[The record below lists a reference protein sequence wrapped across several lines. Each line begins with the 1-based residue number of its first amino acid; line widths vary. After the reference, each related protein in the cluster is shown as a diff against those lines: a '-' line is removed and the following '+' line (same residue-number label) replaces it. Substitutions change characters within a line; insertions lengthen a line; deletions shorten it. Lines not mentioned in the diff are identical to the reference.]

1 MVKEEFPILSQRVNE
16 KRLIYLDNAST
27 TQKPSSVINEI
38 QNYYESTN
46 SNIHRGVHHLSQKA
60 TEKYEDSRKIVQN
73 FIGAKSS
80 KEIIFVRGAT
90 EAVNLVANSYVKPLL
105 SEGDNIIISQMEHH
119 ANIVPWQLITKEKK
133 AEIRVVPINE
143 AGELLVDDMDDL
155 IDENTRFISLNHVSN
170 SLGTVNPVNK
180 LIQKAHQ
187 NDIRIMIDGAQA
199 VQHMKVNVS
208 ELDVDFYCF
217 SGHKMYGP
225 TGIGILYG
233 KKEILEK
240 MEPYQG
246 GGDMIKSVTFEK
258 TIYNDVPH
266 IFEAGT
272 PNIVGAIG
280 LAKAIEFIENVTIER
295 IEKHEMDLLNYAT
308 EKINSIEGVEIV
320 GNAENKTSVISFV
333 MGDIHPHDIGTI
345 MDNLG
350 IAIRAGHHCT
360 QPIMDFYNV
369 PATARASFAIYNTE
383 EDVDK
388 LVEGI
393 QKVKEVFTWR
403 ISVIYTWKWF

>member
-1 MVKEEFPILSQRVNE
+1 MVKEEFPILSQSVNE
-16 KRLIYLDNAST
+16 KPLIYLDNAST

-46 SNIHRGVHHLSQKA
+46 SNIHRGVHHLSQRA

-133 AEIRVVPINE
+133 AEIRVVPIND
-143 AGELLVDDMDDL
+143 AGELLVDDMDNL

-170 SLGTVNPVNK
+170 SLGTINPVK
-180 LIQKAHQ
+180 ELIQKAHQ

-199 VQHMKVNVS
+199 VQHMKVNVVD
-208 ELDVDFYCF
+208 LDVDFYCF

-233 KKEILEK
+233 KREILEK

-258 TIYNDVPH
+258 TIFNDIPH

-280 LAKAIEFIENVTIER
+280 LAKAIEFIENITIEE
-295 IEKHEMDLLNYAT
+295 IEKHEMALLNYAT
-308 EKINSIEGVEIV
+308 EKINSIDGVEIV
-320 GNAENKTSVISFV
+320 GNAEEKASVISFV

-360 QPIMDFYNV
+360 QPIMDFYNI

-393 QKVKEVFTWR
+393 QKVKEVFT
-403 ISVIYTWKWF
+403 

>member
-1 MVKEEFPILSQRVNE
+1 MVKEEFPILSQSVNE
-16 KRLIYLDNAST
+16 KPLIYLDNAST

-60 TEKYEDSRKIVQN
+60 TEKYEDSRKIVQK

-143 AGELLVDDMDDL
+143 AGELLVEDMDDL

-208 ELDVDFYCF
+208 DLDVDFYCF

-258 TIYNDVPH
+258 TIYNDIPH

-280 LAKAIEFIENVTIER
+280 LAKAIEFIENITIEK

-320 GNAENKTSVISFV
+320 GNAENKASVISFV

-360 QPIMDFYNV
+360 QPIMDFYNI

-393 QKVKEVFTWR
+393 QKVKEVFT
-403 ISVIYTWKWF
+403 

>member
-1 MVKEEFPILSQRVNE
+1 MVKEQFPILSKEVNN
-16 KRLIYLDNAST
+16 KPLIYLDNAST
-27 TQKPSSVINEI
+27 TQKPTSVINEI
-38 QNYYESTN
+38 QEYYECTN

-60 TEKYEDSRKIVQN
+60 TEEYEKARKKVQT

-80 KEIIFVRGAT
+80 KEIVFVRGAT
-90 EAVNLVANSYVKPLL
+90 EAVNLVANSYVNPLL
-105 SEGDNIIISQMEHH
+105 SEGDNIIISHMEHH
-119 ANIVPWQLITKEKK
+119 ANIVPWQLIAKQKNI
-133 AEIRVVPINE
+133 EIRVIPINE
-143 AGELLVDDMDDL
+143 KGELVIKELDNL
-155 IDENTRFISLNHVSN
+155 IDKQTRFISLNHVSN
-170 SLGTVNPVNK
+170 SLGTVNPVEK
-180 LIQKAHQ
+180 LIKKAHQ
-187 NDIRIMIDGAQA
+187 NNIRIMIDGAQA
-199 VQHMKVNVS
+199 VQHMKVNVTD
-208 ELDVDFYCF
+208 LDVDFYCF

-233 KKEILEK
+233 KKEILDEMK
-240 MEPYQG
+240 PYQG

-280 LAKAIEFIENVTIER
+280 LGKAIDFIEDTTLEK

-308 EKINSIEGVEIV
+308 KKISNIDGVKII
-320 GNAENKTSVISFV
+320 GTSDNKASVISFV
-333 MGDIHPHDIGTI
+333 MDGIHPHDIGTI

-360 QPIMDFYNV
+360 QPVMDFYDI
-369 PATARASFAIYNTE
+369 PATARASFAIYNTK

-388 LVEGI
+388 LIEGI
-393 QKVKEVFTWR
+393 EKTKEIFA
-403 ISVIYTWKWF
+403 

>member
-1 MVKEEFPILSQRVNE
+1 MVKEQFPILSKEVNN
-16 KRLIYLDNAST
+16 KPLIYLDNAST
-27 TQKPSSVINEI
+27 TQKPTSVINEI
-38 QNYYESTN
+38 QEYYECTN

-60 TEKYEDSRKIVQN
+60 TEEYEKARKKVQT

-80 KEIIFVRGAT
+80 KEIVFVRGAT
-90 EAVNLVANSYVKPLL
+90 EAVNLVANSYVNPLL
-105 SEGDNIIISQMEHH
+105 SEGDNIIISHMEHH
-119 ANIVPWQLITKEKK
+119 ANIVPWQLIAKQKNI
-133 AEIRVVPINE
+133 EIKVIPINE
-143 AGELLVDDMDDL
+143 KGELIIKELDNL
-155 IDENTRFISLNHVSN
+155 IDKQTKFISLNHVSN
-170 SLGTVNPVNK
+170 SLGTVNPVEK
-180 LIQKAHQ
+180 LIKKAHQ
-187 NDIRIMIDGAQA
+187 NNIRIMIDGAQA
-199 VQHMKVNVS
+199 VQHMKVNVTD
-208 ELDVDFYCF
+208 LDVDFYCF

-233 KKEILEK
+233 KKEILDE

-280 LAKAIEFIENVTIER
+280 LGKAIDFIEDTTIEK
-295 IEKHEMDLLNYAT
+295 IEEHEMDLLNYAT
-308 EKINSIEGVEIV
+308 KKISNIDGVKII
-320 GNAENKTSVISFV
+320 GTSDNKASVISFV
-333 MGDIHPHDIGTI
+333 MDGIHPHDIGTI

-360 QPIMDFYNV
+360 QPVMDFYDI
-369 PATARASFAIYNTE
+369 PATARASFAIYNTK

-388 LVEGI
+388 LIEGI
-393 QKVKEVFTWR
+393 EKTKEIFA
-403 ISVIYTWKWF
+403 

>member
-1 MVKEEFPILSQRVNE
+1 MVKEEFPILSQSVNE
-16 KRLIYLDNAST
+16 KPLIYLDNAST

-133 AEIRVVPINE
+133 AEIRVVPIND
-143 AGELLVDDMDDL
+143 AGELLVDGMDNL

-170 SLGTVNPVNK
+170 SLGTINPVK
-180 LIQKAHQ
+180 ELIQKAHQ

-199 VQHMKVNVS
+199 VQHMKVNVVD
-208 ELDVDFYCF
+208 LDVDFYCF

-233 KKEILEK
+233 KREILEK

-258 TIYNDVPH
+258 TIFNDIPH

-280 LAKAIEFIENVTIER
+280 LAKAIEFIENITIEE
-295 IEKHEMDLLNYAT
+295 IEKHEMALLNYAT
-308 EKINSIEGVEIV
+308 EKINSIDGVEIV
-320 GNAENKTSVISFV
+320 GNAEEKASVISFV

-360 QPIMDFYNV
+360 QPIMDFYNI

-393 QKVKEVFTWR
+393 QKVKEVFT
-403 ISVIYTWKWF
+403 

>member
-1 MVKEEFPILSQRVNE
+1 MVKEEFPILSQSVNE
-16 KRLIYLDNAST
+16 KPLIYLDNAST

-60 TEKYEDSRKIVQN
+60 TEKYENSRKIVQN

-360 QPIMDFYNV
+360 QPVMDFYNI

-393 QKVKEVFTWR
+393 QKVKEVFT
-403 ISVIYTWKWF
+403 

>member
-1 MVKEEFPILSQRVNE
+1 M
-16 KRLIYLDNAST
+16 
-27 TQKPSSVINEI
+27 
-38 QNYYESTN
+38 
-46 SNIHRGVHHLSQKA
+46 
-60 TEKYEDSRKIVQN
+60 
-73 FIGAKSS
+73 
-80 KEIIFVRGAT
+80 
-90 EAVNLVANSYVKPLL
+90 VANSYVKPLL

-119 ANIVPWQLITKEKK
+119 ANIVPWQIIAKQKK
-133 AEIRVVPINE
+133 TEIRVIPINE
-143 AGELLVDDMDDL
+143 KGELIISELDNL
-155 IDENTRFISLNHVSN
+155 IDKHTKFISLNHVSN
-170 SLGTVNPVNK
+170 SLGTVNPIET

-187 NDIRIMIDGAQA
+187 NNIRIMIDGAQA
-199 VQHMKVNVS
+199 VQHMKVNVND
-208 ELDVDFYCF
+208 LDVDFYCF

-225 TGIGILYG
+225 TGIGVLYG
-233 KKEILEK
+233 KKEILDE

-280 LAKAIEFIENVTIER
+280 LGKAIDFIEKTTLER
-295 IEKHEMDLLNYAT
+295 IEEHEMNLLSYAT
-308 EKINSIEGVEIV
+308 EKIGQIEGVKII
-320 GNAENKTSVISFV
+320 GTSNKKASVISFV
-333 MGDIHPHDIGTI
+333 MEGIHPHDIGTI

-360 QPIMDFYNV
+360 QPVMDFYEI

-388 LVEGI
+388 LIEGI
-393 QKVKEVFTWR
+393 EKTIEVFA
-403 ISVIYTWKWF
+403 

>member
-1 MVKEEFPILSQRVNE
+1 MIKEEFPILSKKVN
-16 KRLIYLDNAST
+16 KKSLIYLDNAST
-27 TQKPSSVINEI
+27 TQKPKSVIETI

-60 TEKYEDSRKIVQN
+60 TEEYEKSRETIQH
-73 FIGAKSS
+73 FIGADSS

-119 ANIVPWQLITKEKK
+119 ANIVPWQIMAKEKGTD
-133 AEIRVVPINE
+133 IRVIPINN
-143 AGELLVDDMDDL
+143 AGELIIEEIDSL
-155 IDENTRFISLNHVSN
+155 IDEKTKFISLNHVSN
-170 SLGTVNPVNK
+170 SLGTINPIRK
-180 LIQKAHQ
+180 LIQKAHK

-199 VQHMKVNVS
+199 VQHMKVNVV

-233 KKEILEK
+233 KKEILDK

-280 LAKAIEFIENVTIER
+280 LGKAVEFIEDITVEE
-295 IEKHEMDLLNYAT
+295 IEKHELDLLNYAT
-308 EKINSIEGVEIV
+308 DKINKIEGVQII
-320 GNAENKTSVISFV
+320 GNSKDKASVISFV
-333 MGDIHPHDIGTI
+333 MEGIHPHDIGTI

-360 QPIMDFYNV
+360 QPVMDFYEI
-369 PATARASFAIYNTE
+369 PATARASFAIYNTK

-388 LVEGI
+388 LIDGI
-393 QKVKEVFTWR
+393 QKTKEVFA
-403 ISVIYTWKWF
+403 

>member
-1 MVKEEFPILSQRVNE
+1 MIKDQFPILSKNINN
-16 KRLIYLDNAST
+16 KPLIYLDNAST
-27 TQKPSSVINEI
+27 TQKPLTVIEEI
-38 QNYYESTN
+38 KDYYESTN

-60 TEKYEDSRKIVQN
+60 TDLYEKSRERIQK

-90 EAVNLVANSYVKPLL
+90 EAVNLVANSYVRALL

-119 ANIVPWQLITKEKK
+119 ANIVPWQIIAKEKK
-133 AEIRVVPINE
+133 AEIRVIPINKL
-143 AGELLVDDMDDL
+143 GELILEEIDSL
-155 IDENTRFISLNHVSN
+155 IDDKTKFISLNHVSN
-170 SLGTVNPVNK
+170 SLGTVNPVQE
-180 LIQKAHQ
+180 LIQKAHE

-199 VQHMKVNVS
+199 VQHMKVDVS
-208 ELDVDFYCF
+208 QLDVDFYCF

-233 KKEILEK
+233 KKEILDK
-240 MEPYQG
+240 MQPYQG

-272 PNIVGAIG
+272 PNIAGAIG
-280 LAKAIEFIENVTIER
+280 LSKAIEFIEKITLDK

-308 EKINSIEGVEIV
+308 EKIRNIEHVKIIGNSEEK
-320 GNAENKTSVISFV
+320 ASVISFV
-333 MGDIHPHDIGTI
+333 IEGIHPHDIGTI

-360 QPIMDFYNV
+360 QPIMDFYEV
-369 PATARASFAIYNTE
+369 PATARASFAIYNTK

-393 QKVKEVFTWR
+393 KKTKEVFA
-403 ISVIYTWKWF
+403 

>member
-1 MVKEEFPILSQRVNE
+1 MIKEEFPILSKKVN
-16 KRLIYLDNAST
+16 KKSLIYLDNAST
-27 TQKPSSVINEI
+27 TQKPKSVIETI

-60 TEKYEDSRKIVQN
+60 TEEYEKSRETIQH
-73 FIGAKSS
+73 FIGADSS

-119 ANIVPWQLITKEKK
+119 ANIVPWQIMAKEKGTD
-133 AEIRVVPINE
+133 IRVIPINN
-143 AGELLVDDMDDL
+143 AGELIIEEIDSL
-155 IDENTRFISLNHVSN
+155 IDEKTKFISLNHVSN
-170 SLGTVNPVNK
+170 SLGTINPVRK
-180 LIQKAHQ
+180 LIQKAHK

-199 VQHMKVNVS
+199 VQHMKVNVV

-233 KKEILEK
+233 KKEILDK

-280 LAKAIEFIENVTIER
+280 LGKAVEFIEDITVEE
-295 IEKHEMDLLNYAT
+295 IEKHELDLLNYAT
-308 EKINSIEGVEIV
+308 DKINKIEGVQII
-320 GNAENKTSVISFV
+320 GNSKDKASVISFV
-333 MGDIHPHDIGTI
+333 MEGIHPHDIGTI

-360 QPIMDFYNV
+360 QPVMDFYEI
-369 PATARASFAIYNTE
+369 PATARASFAIYNTK

-388 LVEGI
+388 LIDGI
-393 QKVKEVFTWR
+393 QKTKEVFA
-403 ISVIYTWKWF
+403 

>member
-1 MVKEEFPILSQRVNE
+1 MIKEDFPILSKKIKN
-16 KRLIYLDNAST
+16 KPLIYLDNAST
-27 TQKPSSVINEI
+27 TQKPASVIGEI
-38 QNYYESTN
+38 QKYYESTN

-60 TEKYEDSRKIVQN
+60 TEEYEESRNKIKH
-73 FIGAKSS
+73 FIGSKSS
-80 KEIIFVRGAT
+80 KEIVFVRGAT

-119 ANIVPWQLITKEKK
+119 ANIVPWQIIATQKK
-133 AEIRVVPINE
+133 TEIRVIPINE
-143 AGELLVDDMDDL
+143 KGELIISELDNL
-155 IDENTRFISLNHVSN
+155 IDNQTKFISLNHVSN
-170 SLGTVNPVNK
+170 SLGTVNPIEQ

-187 NDIRIMIDGAQA
+187 NNIRIMIDGAQA

-208 ELDVDFYCF
+208 DLDVDFYCF

-225 TGIGILYG
+225 TGIGVLYG
-233 KKEILEK
+233 KKEILDR

-280 LAKAIEFIENVTIER
+280 LGKAIDFIGKMTLEKIE
-295 IEKHEMDLLNYAT
+295 EHEMNLLNYAT
-308 EKINSIEGVEIV
+308 EKISEIKRV
-320 GNAENKTSVISFV
+320 KIIGTSKKKASVISFIIE
-333 MGDIHPHDIGTI
+333 GIHPHDIGTV

-360 QPIMDFYNV
+360 QPVMDFYEI

-388 LVEGI
+388 LIEGI
-393 QKVKEVFTWR
+393 EKTIEVFA
-403 ISVIYTWKWF
+403 

>member
-1 MVKEEFPILSQRVNE
+1 MVKEQFPILSKEVNN
-16 KRLIYLDNAST
+16 KPLIYLDNAST
-27 TQKPSSVINEI
+27 TQKPASVIDEI
-38 QNYYESTN
+38 QEYYECTN

-60 TEKYEDSRKIVQN
+60 TEEYEEARKKVQT

-80 KEIIFVRGAT
+80 KEIVFVRGAT
-90 EAVNLVANSYVKPLL
+90 EAVNLVANSYVNPLL
-105 SEGDNIIISQMEHH
+105 SEGDNIIISHMEHH
-119 ANIVPWQLITKEKK
+119 ANIVPWQLIAKQKNI
-133 AEIRVVPINE
+133 EIKVIPINE
-143 AGELLVDDMDDL
+143 KGELIIKELDNL
-155 IDENTRFISLNHVSN
+155 IDKQTKFISLNHVSN
-170 SLGTVNPVNK
+170 SLGTVNPVEK
-180 LIQKAHQ
+180 LIKKAHQ
-187 NDIRIMIDGAQA
+187 NNIRIMIDGAQA
-199 VQHMKVNVS
+199 VQHMKVNVTD
-208 ELDVDFYCF
+208 LDVDFYCF

-233 KKEILEK
+233 KKEILDE

-280 LAKAIEFIENVTIER
+280 LGKAIDFIEDTTIEK
-295 IEKHEMDLLNYAT
+295 IEEHEMNLLNYAT
-308 EKINSIEGVEIV
+308 KKISNIDGVKII
-320 GNAENKTSVISFV
+320 GTSDNKASVISFV
-333 MGDIHPHDIGTI
+333 MDGIHPHDIGTI

-360 QPIMDFYNV
+360 QPVMDFYDI
-369 PATARASFAIYNTE
+369 PATARASFAIYNTK

-388 LVEGI
+388 LIEGI
-393 QKVKEVFTWR
+393 EKTKEVFA
-403 ISVIYTWKWF
+403 

>member
-1 MVKEEFPILSQRVNE
+1 MVKEEFPILSKKVNN
-16 KRLIYLDNAST
+16 KPLIYLDNAST
-27 TQKPSSVINEI
+27 TQKPASVIDEI
-38 QNYYESTN
+38 QEYYECTN

-60 TEKYEDSRKIVQN
+60 TEEYEEARTKIQK
-73 FIGAKSS
+73 FIGAESS
-80 KEIIFVRGAT
+80 KEIVFVRGAT
-90 EAVNLVANSYVKPLL
+90 EAVNLVANSYVNPLL
-105 SEGDNIIISQMEHH
+105 SEGDNIIISHMEHH
-119 ANIVPWQLITKEKK
+119 ANIVPWQLIAKQKNIDIK
-133 AEIRVVPINE
+133 VIPINE
-143 AGELLVDDMDDL
+143 KGELVITELDNL
-155 IDENTRFISLNHVSN
+155 IDKQTKFISLNHVSN
-170 SLGTVNPVNK
+170 SLGTVNPVEE

-187 NDIRIMIDGAQA
+187 NNIRIMIDGAQA
-199 VQHMKVNVS
+199 VQHMKVNVTD
-208 ELDVDFYCF
+208 LDVDFYCF

-233 KKEILEK
+233 KKEILDK

-280 LAKAIEFIENVTIER
+280 LGKAIDFIEKTTLEKIE
-295 IEKHEMDLLNYAT
+295 EHEMDLLNYAT
-308 EKINSIEGVEIV
+308 QKISKIEGVRII
-320 GNAENKTSVISFV
+320 GTSENKASVISFV
-333 MGDIHPHDIGTI
+333 MDGIHPHDIGTI

-360 QPIMDFYNV
+360 QPVMDFYDI
-369 PATARASFAIYNTE
+369 PATARASFAIYNTK

-388 LVEGI
+388 LIEGI
-393 QKVKEVFTWR
+393 EKTKEVFA
-403 ISVIYTWKWF
+403 

>member
-1 MVKEEFPILSQRVNE
+1 MIKEDFPILSKKINN
-16 KRLIYLDNAST
+16 KPLIYLDNAST
-27 TQKPSSVINEI
+27 TQKPASVIDEI
-38 QNYYESTN
+38 QKYYESTN

-60 TEKYEDSRKIVQN
+60 TEEYEESRNKIQH

-80 KEIIFVRGAT
+80 KEIVFVRGAT

-119 ANIVPWQLITKEKK
+119 ANIVPWQIIAKQKK
-133 AEIRVVPINE
+133 TEIRVIPINE
-143 AGELLVDDMDDL
+143 KGELIISELDKL
-155 IDENTRFISLNHVSN
+155 IDKHTKFISLNHVSN
-170 SLGTVNPVNK
+170 SLGTVNPIET

-187 NDIRIMIDGAQA
+187 NNIRIMIDGAQA

-208 ELDVDFYCF
+208 DLDVDFYCF

-225 TGIGILYG
+225 TGIGVLYG
-233 KKEILEK
+233 KKEILDE

-280 LAKAIEFIENVTIER
+280 LGKAIDFIEKTTLER
-295 IEKHEMDLLNYAT
+295 IEEHEMNLLSYAT
-308 EKINSIEGVEIV
+308 EKIGQIEGVKII
-320 GNAENKTSVISFV
+320 GTSNKKASVISFV
-333 MGDIHPHDIGTI
+333 MEGIHPHDIGTI

-360 QPIMDFYNV
+360 QPVMDFYEI

-388 LVEGI
+388 LIEGI
-393 QKVKEVFTWR
+393 EKTIEVFA
-403 ISVIYTWKWF
+403 

>member
-1 MVKEEFPILSQRVNE
+1 MVKEEFPILSKNVNE
-16 KRLIYLDNAST
+16 KPLIYLDNAST

-38 QNYYESTN
+38 QNYYEATN

-60 TEKYEDSRKIVQN
+60 TEKYENSRKIVQK
-73 FIGAKSS
+73 FIGADSS

-143 AGELLVDDMDDL
+143 AGELMIDDMDDL
-155 IDENTRFISLNHVSN
+155 IDQNTRFISLNHVSN
-170 SLGTVNPVNK
+170 SLGTVNPVK
-180 LIQKAHQ
+180 ELIQKAHK

-199 VQHMKVNVS
+199 VQHMKVNVVD
-208 ELDVDFYCF
+208 LDVDFYCF

-233 KKEILEK
+233 KREILEK

-258 TIYNDVPH
+258 TIFNDIPH

-280 LAKAIEFIENVTIER
+280 LAKAIEFIESITIEE
-295 IEKHEMDLLNYAT
+295 IEKHEMALLNYAT
-308 EKINSIEGVEIV
+308 EKINSIDGVEIV
-320 GNAENKTSVISFV
+320 GNAEEKASVISFV

-360 QPIMDFYNV
+360 QPIMDFYNI

-393 QKVKEVFTWR
+393 QKVKEVFT
-403 ISVIYTWKWF
+403 

>member
-1 MVKEEFPILSQRVNE
+1 MVKEQFPILSKEVND
-16 KRLIYLDNAST
+16 KPLIYLDNAST
-27 TQKPSSVINEI
+27 TQKPASVIDEI
-38 QNYYESTN
+38 QEYYECTN

-60 TEKYEDSRKIVQN
+60 TEEYEEARKKIQT

-80 KEIIFVRGAT
+80 KEIVFVRGAT
-90 EAVNLVANSYVKPLL
+90 EAVNLVANSYVNPLL
-105 SEGDNIIISQMEHH
+105 SEGDNIIISHMEHH
-119 ANIVPWQLITKEKK
+119 ANIVPWQLIAKQKNI
-133 AEIRVVPINE
+133 EIKVIPINE
-143 AGELLVDDMDDL
+143 KGELIIEELDTL
-155 IDENTRFISLNHVSN
+155 IDKQTKFISLNHVSN
-170 SLGTVNPVNK
+170 SLGTVNPVER
-180 LIQKAHQ
+180 LIKKAHQ
-187 NDIRIMIDGAQA
+187 NNIKIMIDGAQA

-208 ELDVDFYCF
+208 DLDVDFYCF

-233 KKEILEK
+233 KREILDE

-280 LAKAIEFIENVTIER
+280 LGKAIDFIEKTTLEKIE
-295 IEKHEMDLLNYAT
+295 EHEMDLLNYAT
-308 EKINSIEGVEIV
+308 KKISKIEGVRII
-320 GNAENKTSVISFV
+320 GTSDNKASVISFV
-333 MGDIHPHDIGTI
+333 MDGIHPHDIGTI

-360 QPIMDFYNV
+360 QPVMDFYDI
-369 PATARASFAIYNTE
+369 PATARASFAIYNTK

-388 LVEGI
+388 LIEGI
-393 QKVKEVFTWR
+393 EKTKEVFA
-403 ISVIYTWKWF
+403 

>member
-1 MVKEEFPILSQRVNE
+1 MVKEEFPILSQSVNE
-16 KRLIYLDNAST
+16 KPLIYLDNAST

-46 SNIHRGVHHLSQKA
+46 SNIHRGVHHLSQRA

-73 FIGAKSS
+73 FISAKSS

-143 AGELLVDDMDDL
+143 AGELIIDEMDDL
-155 IDENTRFISLNHVSN
+155 IDHNTRFISLNHVSN
-170 SLGTVNPVNK
+170 SLGTVNPVK
-180 LIQKAHQ
+180 ELIQKAHK

-199 VQHMKVNVS
+199 VQHMKVNVAD
-208 ELDVDFYCF
+208 LDVDFYCF

-233 KKEILEK
+233 KREILEK

-258 TIYNDVPH
+258 TIFNDIPH

-280 LAKAIEFIENVTIER
+280 LAKAIEFIENITIEE
-295 IEKHEMDLLNYAT
+295 IEKHEMALLNYAT
-308 EKINSIEGVEIV
+308 EKINSIDGVEIV
-320 GNAENKTSVISFV
+320 GNAEEKASVISFV

-360 QPIMDFYNV
+360 QPIMDFYNI

-393 QKVKEVFTWR
+393 QKVKEVFT
-403 ISVIYTWKWF
+403 

>member
-1 MVKEEFPILSQRVNE
+1 MVKEQFPILSKEVNN
-16 KRLIYLDNAST
+16 KPLIYLDNAST
-27 TQKPSSVINEI
+27 TQKPASVIDEI
-38 QNYYESTN
+38 QEYYECTN

-60 TEKYEDSRKIVQN
+60 TEEYEEARKKVQT

-80 KEIIFVRGAT
+80 KEIVFVRGAT
-90 EAVNLVANSYVKPLL
+90 EAVNLVANSYVNPLL
-105 SEGDNIIISQMEHH
+105 SEGDNIIISHMEHH
-119 ANIVPWQLITKEKK
+119 ANIVPWQLIAKQKNI
-133 AEIRVVPINE
+133 EIKVIPINE
-143 AGELLVDDMDDL
+143 KGELIIKELDNL
-155 IDENTRFISLNHVSN
+155 IDKQTKFISLNHVSN
-170 SLGTVNPVNK
+170 SLGTVNPVEK
-180 LIQKAHQ
+180 LIKKAHQ
-187 NDIRIMIDGAQA
+187 NNIRIMIDGAQA
-199 VQHMKVNVS
+199 VQHMKVNVTD
-208 ELDVDFYCF
+208 LDVDFYCF

-233 KKEILEK
+233 KKEILDE

-280 LAKAIEFIENVTIER
+280 LGKAIDFIEDTTIEK
-295 IEKHEMDLLNYAT
+295 IEEHEMDLLNYAT
-308 EKINSIEGVEIV
+308 KKISNIDGVKII
-320 GNAENKTSVISFV
+320 GTSDNKASVISFV
-333 MGDIHPHDIGTI
+333 MDGIHPHDIGTI

-360 QPIMDFYNV
+360 QPVMDFYDI
-369 PATARASFAIYNTE
+369 PATARASFAIYNTK

-388 LVEGI
+388 LIEGI
-393 QKVKEVFTWR
+393 EKTKEVFA
-403 ISVIYTWKWF
+403 

>member
-1 MVKEEFPILSQRVNE
+1 MVKEQFPILSKEVNN
-16 KRLIYLDNAST
+16 KPLIYLDNAST
-27 TQKPSSVINEI
+27 TQKPASVIDEI
-38 QNYYESTN
+38 QEYYECTN

-60 TEKYEDSRKIVQN
+60 TEEYEEARKKVQT

-80 KEIIFVRGAT
+80 KEIVFVRGAT
-90 EAVNLVANSYVKPLL
+90 EAVNLVANSYVNPLL
-105 SEGDNIIISQMEHH
+105 SEGDNIIISHMEHH
-119 ANIVPWQLITKEKK
+119 ANIVPWQLMAKQKNI
-133 AEIRVVPINE
+133 EIKVIPINE
-143 AGELLVDDMDDL
+143 KGELVIKELDNL
-155 IDENTRFISLNHVSN
+155 IDKQTRFISLNHVSN
-170 SLGTVNPVNK
+170 SLGTVNPVEK
-180 LIQKAHQ
+180 LIKKAHQ
-187 NDIRIMIDGAQA
+187 NNIRIMIDGAQA
-199 VQHMKVNVS
+199 VQHMKVNVTD
-208 ELDVDFYCF
+208 LDVDFYCF

-233 KKEILEK
+233 KKEILDE

-280 LAKAIEFIENVTIER
+280 LGKAIDFIEDTTLEK

-308 EKINSIEGVEIV
+308 KKISNIDGVKII
-320 GNAENKTSVISFV
+320 GTSDNKASVISFV
-333 MGDIHPHDIGTI
+333 MDGIHPHDIGTI

-360 QPIMDFYNV
+360 QPVMDFYDI
-369 PATARASFAIYNTE
+369 PATARASFAIYNTK

-388 LVEGI
+388 LIEGI
-393 QKVKEVFTWR
+393 EKTKEIFA
-403 ISVIYTWKWF
+403 

>member
-1 MVKEEFPILSQRVNE
+1 MVKEQFPILSKEVND
-16 KRLIYLDNAST
+16 KPLIYLDNAST
-27 TQKPSSVINEI
+27 TQKPASVIDEI
-38 QNYYESTN
+38 QEYYECTN

-60 TEKYEDSRKIVQN
+60 TEEYEEARKKIQT

-80 KEIIFVRGAT
+80 KEIVFVRGAT
-90 EAVNLVANSYVKPLL
+90 EAVNLVANSYVNPLL
-105 SEGDNIIISQMEHH
+105 SEGDNIIISHMEHH
-119 ANIVPWQLITKEKK
+119 ANIVPWQLIAKQKNI
-133 AEIRVVPINE
+133 EIKVIPINE
-143 AGELLVDDMDDL
+143 KGELIIEELDTL
-155 IDENTRFISLNHVSN
+155 IDKQTKFISLNHVSN
-170 SLGTVNPVNK
+170 SLGTVNPVER
-180 LIQKAHQ
+180 LIKKAHQ
-187 NDIRIMIDGAQA
+187 NNIKIMIDGAQA
-199 VQHMKVNVS
+199 VQHMKVNVTD
-208 ELDVDFYCF
+208 LDVDFYCF

-233 KKEILEK
+233 KREILDE

-280 LAKAIEFIENVTIER
+280 LGKAIDFIEKTTLEKIE
-295 IEKHEMDLLNYAT
+295 EHEMDLLNYAT
-308 EKINSIEGVEIV
+308 KKISKIEGVRII
-320 GNAENKTSVISFV
+320 GTSDNKASVISFV
-333 MGDIHPHDIGTI
+333 MDGIHPHDIGTI

-360 QPIMDFYNV
+360 QPVMDFYDI
-369 PATARASFAIYNTE
+369 PATARASFAIYNTK

-388 LVEGI
+388 LIEGI
-393 QKVKEVFTWR
+393 EKTKEVFA
-403 ISVIYTWKWF
+403 

>member
-1 MVKEEFPILSQRVNE
+1 MVKEEFPILSEKVNE
-16 KRLIYLDNAST
+16 KPLIYLDNAST

-38 QNYYESTN
+38 QNYYEATN

-60 TEKYEDSRKIVQN
+60 TEKYENSRKIVQK
-73 FIGAKSS
+73 FIGADSS

-133 AEIRVVPINE
+133 AEIRVLPINE
-143 AGELLVDDMDDL
+143 AGELIIDDMDDL
-155 IDENTRFISLNHVSN
+155 IDQNTRFISLNHVSN
-170 SLGTVNPVNK
+170 SLGTVNPVK
-180 LIQKAHQ
+180 ELIQKAHK

-199 VQHMKVNVS
+199 VQHMKVNVVD
-208 ELDVDFYCF
+208 LDVDFYCF

-233 KKEILEK
+233 KREILEK

-258 TIYNDVPH
+258 TIFNDIPH

-280 LAKAIEFIENVTIER
+280 LAKAIEFIENITIEE
-295 IEKHEMDLLNYAT
+295 IEKHEMALLNYAT
-308 EKINSIEGVEIV
+308 EKINSIDGVEIV
-320 GNAENKTSVISFV
+320 GNAEEKASVISFV

-360 QPIMDFYNV
+360 QPIMDFYNI

-393 QKVKEVFTWR
+393 QKVKEVFT
-403 ISVIYTWKWF
+403 